1 MNEISLTE
9 VSLLLVMSA
18 SALILLSMAYD
29 AWRLEITPT
38 PSSRRAREEMIKAC
52 GKQLT
57 STNYQE
63 VTIHELGF
71 GWGGLLFELSQRRLT
86 EGWSSVTSVQGY
98 ELAILPYLW
107 LTLRL
112 WLMRLW
118 LMRLWLRLRMSH
130 RSNSE
135 EIQLYRSDCL
145 QAFERAKAGDVLV
158 CYLCPAQMK
167 RIADH
172 LRRHQPEAELYL
184 ISLTFALPGHEP
196 IERSTVNNL
205 YGDPIYTYRL
215 SSGSSVK

>member
-112 WLMRLW
+112 RLW
-118 LMRLWLRLRMSH
+118 MSH